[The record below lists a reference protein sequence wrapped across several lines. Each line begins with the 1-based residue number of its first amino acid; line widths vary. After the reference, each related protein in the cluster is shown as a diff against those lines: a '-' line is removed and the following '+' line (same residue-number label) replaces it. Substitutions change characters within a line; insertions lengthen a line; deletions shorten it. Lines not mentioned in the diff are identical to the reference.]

1 MYKLVTFLSALVLSS
16 LTHAAHVEVEDGD
29 LSTDGSAPT
38 ELNFILGT
46 NTIVGT
52 VTGPAAMAGNPDGPD
67 VRDFFT
73 FTIDDGFQLTEINLV
88 GFSPL
93 NQGFAT
99 ITAGMT
105 AENPSAGT
113 IGGTL
118 GGSHVNNSDAGF
130 GTLGTNLANAMA
142 GGSGFTFPLGAGDY
156 TFLIQET
163 GDEPSLY
170 HLEFEVS
177 AVPLPAAAWLFISGL
192 MGLFGLKRFRSQ
204 KP

>member
-16 LTHAAHVEVEDGD
+16 LTHAVHLEALNGD

-38 ELNFILGT
+38 ELTFMLGS
-46 NTIVGT
+46 NTVAGS
-52 VTGPAAMAGNPDGPD
+52 VTGPVAMGGTPAGPD

-73 FTIDDGFQLTEINLV
+73 FSIDSGFQLTEINLF
-88 GFSPL
+88 GFTEG
-93 NQGFAT
+93 NTGFAT
-99 ITAGMT
+99 ITAGTT

-118 GGSHVNNSDAGF
+118 GGSHVDD
-130 GTLGTNLANAMA
+130 TLLGSALGANLANAVA
-142 GGSGFTFPLGAGDY
+142 GGSGFTFPLGEGDY
-156 TFLIQET
+156 TFLIQDTGAET
-163 GDEPSLY
+163 SDY
-170 HLEFEVS
+170 HLSFEVS

>member
-16 LTHAAHVEVEDGD
+16 LTHAVHLEALNGD

-38 ELNFILGT
+38 ELTFMLGS
-46 NTIVGT
+46 NTVAGS
-52 VTGPAAMAGNPDGPD
+52 VTGPAAMGGNPAGPD

-73 FTIDDGFQLTEINLV
+73 FSIDSGFQLTEINLF
-88 GFSPL
+88 GFTEG
-93 NQGFAT
+93 NTGFAT
-99 ITAGMT
+99 ITAGTT

-130 GTLGTNLANAMA
+130 GTLGTNLANANQ
-142 GGSGFTFPLGAGDY
+142 GGSGFTFPLGEGDY
-156 TFLIQET
+156 TFLIQDT
-163 GDEPSLY
+163 GDETSLY